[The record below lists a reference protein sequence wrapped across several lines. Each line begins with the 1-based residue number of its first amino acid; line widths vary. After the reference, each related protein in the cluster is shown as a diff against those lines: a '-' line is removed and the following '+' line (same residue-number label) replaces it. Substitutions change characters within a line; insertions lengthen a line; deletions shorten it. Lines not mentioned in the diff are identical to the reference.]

1 MWLARLDRDVR
12 RALIHRE
19 PSIAGVTAGDGVTGT
34 VHAQSSTMRLCPS
47 GLVAVSW
54 RGWRAAPLAL
64 IRGNGS
70 GPDGSSLTL
79 DYRRSKGGGAEE
91 MAGSHARNQAATSVA

>member
-12 RALIHRE
+12 RALIHRK

-34 VHAQSSTMRLCPS
+34 AHAQSSTMRLCPS
-47 GLVAVSW
+47 GLVAVSR

-70 GPDGSSLTL
+70 GPDGSILTL
-79 DYRRSKGGGAEE
+79 DYRRSKGLGAEK
-91 MAGSHARNQAATSVA
+91 MTGSHARNQAATFVA